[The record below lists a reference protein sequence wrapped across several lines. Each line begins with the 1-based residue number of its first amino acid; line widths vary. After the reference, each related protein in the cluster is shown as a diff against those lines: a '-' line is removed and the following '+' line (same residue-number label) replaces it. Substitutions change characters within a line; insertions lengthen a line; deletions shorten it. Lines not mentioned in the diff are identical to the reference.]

1 MNKEYSKLYDNLKAF
16 QTDNEKF
23 DVLLDFTEN
32 RILNFSQI
40 VKKEVIDMSDLV
52 EKMAMIMLN
61 QGKQIEG

>member
-1 MNKEYSKLYDNLKAF
+1 MNKEYSKLYDDLKAF

-23 DVLLDFTEN
+23 DFLLDFTEN
-32 RILNFSQI
+32 RILNFSQV